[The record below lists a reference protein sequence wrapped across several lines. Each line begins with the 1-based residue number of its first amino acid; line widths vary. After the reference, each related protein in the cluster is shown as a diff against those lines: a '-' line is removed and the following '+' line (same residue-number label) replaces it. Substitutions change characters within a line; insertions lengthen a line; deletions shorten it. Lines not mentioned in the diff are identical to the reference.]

1 MDVSVLV
8 LALIQG
14 ILEWF
19 PVSSSGHIYLF
30 ELILGVQS
38 GLDLEVALH
47 FGTLMAVFVYFRKD
61 IVAIVRDLLH
71 SKWKTANSRLG
82 FLIIIASIPA
92 AIFGFIFRS
101 YFEISSTFLVLGFG
115 WIITSTALFIGVY
128 SSTKLNSASSL
139 SRSKALLIGFA
150 QIISLFPGVS
160 RSGMTI
166 SSGLLFGLKEKEAVK
181 FSYLLSIPT
190 IIGANLVTF
199 GNRTIPLELLLPSL
213 ICFLVGLI
221 FVHISFNFVLNNK
234 RNLIWFAV
242 YTLLLGLTCLYFA
255 ILKI

>member
-1 MDVSVLV
+1 MDVSILI
-8 LALIQG
+8 LALVQG

-30 ELILGVQS
+30 EVLLGIQT

-61 IVAIVRDLLH
+61 IINIVRDLLH
-71 SKWKTANSRLG
+71 SKWGTANSRLG
-82 FLIIIASIPA
+82 FLIIVASIPA
-92 AIFGFIFRS
+92 ATFGFLFRS
-101 YFEISSTFLVLGFG
+101 YFELSSTFFVLGLG
-115 WIITSTALFIGVY
+115 WIVTSTVLFIGAF
-128 SSTKLNSASSL
+128 STTRLNSASSL
-139 SRSKALLIGFA
+139 GFSKALLVGFA
-150 QIISLFPGVS
+150 QVVSLVPGVS

-199 GNRTIPLELLLPSL
+199 GNRTIPIELLLPSL
-213 ICFLVGLI
+213 VCFIVGLI
-221 FVHISFNFVLNNK
+221 FVHVSFNFVLRNK
-234 RNLIWFAV
+234 RNLIWFGI

-255 ILKI
+255 LT

>member
-1 MDVSVLV
+1 MDVSILI
-8 LALIQG
+8 LALVQG

-30 ELILGVQS
+30 ELLLGVQS

-61 IVAIVRDLLH
+61 IVNIVRDLLH

-82 FLIIIASIPA
+82 FLILIASIPA

-101 YFEISSTFLVLGFG
+101 YFEISSTFLVLGLG
-115 WIITSTALFIGVY
+115 WVITSTALFIGAF
-128 SSTKLNSASSL
+128 STTKLNSASSL
-139 SRSKALLIGFA
+139 SFSKALIVGFA
-150 QIISLFPGVS
+150 QVVSLVPGIS

-166 SSGLLFGLKEKEAVK
+166 SSGLLFGLKEKEAVR
-181 FSYLLSIPT
+181 FSYLLSIPA

-199 GNRTIPLELLLPSL
+199 GNKTIPIDLLFPSL

-221 FVHISFNFVLNNK
+221 FIHISFNFVLKNK
-234 RNLIWFAV
+234 RNLIWFGV
-242 YTLLLGLTCLYFA
+242 YTLIIGIIAVFFGSR
-255 ILKI
+255 